1 MVNYLKIKVMNQEI
15 LNQQERVNSDVSLDG
30 FIVKETLATHLIPN
44 NKNNRNLC
52 SAQLR
57 RIQSRKRSASIRL
70 YSRYF

>member
-1 MVNYLKIKVMNQEI
+1 MNQEI

-44 NKNNRNLC
+44 KRSNRSFC

-57 RIQSRKRSASIRL
+57 KIQNKKRGASIRL